1 MIHITSLDDGL
12 ELFKALGSDI
22 RIQIL
27 KILLENNQMSMN
39 QLANELNISNGA
51 LTGHIKKLEECGL
64 ISTSNDSSGHGNQKL
79 CSLIQDRI
87 LVEIEKPID
96 LNNVYNTSIKV
107 GQFSSHNVYPTCGMA
122 TSSFVIGELD
132 DVRYFDHPDRFNA
145 DIMWFTKGYVE
156 YVIPNLIPRNQK
168 ITQLSLSAEISS
180 EAPGID
186 NNWPSDISFYIN
198 DTLVGTWTSPGDYG
212 DVRGMFT
219 PEWWPQN
226 WNQYGL
232 LKLLVI
238 NHKGT
243 FIDGLKISDVT
254 TSELNLDYT
263 STIRFRISVEEGSAH
278 VGGLTIFGK
287 SFGNYDQDIVVS
299 INYTPLDTEKNTK

>member
-39 QLANELNISNGA
+39 QIANELNISNGA

-64 ISTSNDSSGHGNQKL
+64 ISASNDSSGHGNQKL

-96 LNNVYNTSIKV
+96 LSNVYNTSIKV
-107 GQFSSHNVYPTCGMA
+107 GQFSSHNICPTCGLA

-132 DVRYFDHPDRFNA
+132 DVRYFDHPDHFNA

-156 YVIPNLIPRNQK
+156 YVIPNLITRNQK
-168 ITQLSLSAEISS
+168 I
-180 EAPGID
+180 
-186 NNWPSDISFYIN
+186 
-198 DTLVGTWTSPGDYG
+198 TLVGTWTSHGDYG

-243 FIDGLKISDVT
+243 FIDGLKISDIT
-254 TSELNLDYT
+254 TSELKLDYT
-263 STIRFRISVEEGSAH
+263 STIRFRIAVDEDSAH

-299 INYTPLDTEKNTK
+299 INYAPLDTEKNTK

>member
-96 LNNVYNTSIKV
+96 LSNVYNTSIKV
-107 GQFSSHNVYPTCGMA
+107 GQFSSHTVCPTCGMA

-243 FIDGLKISDVT
+243 FIDGLKISDIT

-263 STIRFRISVEEGSAH
+263 STIRFRIAVEENSAH

-299 INYTPLDTEKNTK
+299 INYAPLDTEKNTK

>member
-96 LNNVYNTSIKV
+96 LSNVYNTSIKV
-107 GQFSSHNVYPTCGMA
+107 GQFSSHNVCPTCGMA
-122 TSSFVIGELD
+122 TSSELD

-243 FIDGLKISDVT
+243 FIDGLKISDIT

-263 STIRFRISVEEGSAH
+263 STIRFRIAVEENSAH

-299 INYTPLDTEKNTK
+299 INYAPLDTEKNTK

>member
-64 ISTSNDSSGHGNQKL
+64 ISISNDSSGHGNQKL

-96 LNNVYNTSIKV
+96 LSNVYNTSIKV

-243 FIDGLKISDVT
+243 FIDGLKISDIT

-263 STIRFRISVEEGSAH
+263 STIRFRIAVEENSAH

-299 INYTPLDTEKNTK
+299 INYAPLDTEKNTK

>member
-96 LNNVYNTSIKV
+96 LSNVYNTSIKV

-243 FIDGLKISDVT
+243 FIDGLKISDIT

-263 STIRFRISVEEGSAH
+263 STIRFRIAVEENSAH
-278 VGGLTIFGK
+278 AGGLTIFGK

-299 INYTPLDTEKNTK
+299 INYAPLDTEKNTK

>member
-107 GQFSSHNVYPTCGMA
+107 GQFSSHNVWPTCGMA

-243 FIDGLKISDVT
+243 FIDGLKISDIT
-254 TSELNLDYT
+254 TSELKLDYT
-263 STIRFRISVEEGSAH
+263 STIRFRIAVEENSAH

-287 SFGNYDQDIVVS
+287 GFGNYDQDIVVS
-299 INYTPLDTEKNTK
+299 INYAPLDTEKNTK

>member
-96 LNNVYNTSIKV
+96 LSNVYNTSIKV
-107 GQFSSHNVYPTCGMA
+107 GQFSSHNVFPTCGMA

-232 LKLLVI
+232 LKLFVI

-243 FIDGLKISDVT
+243 FIDGLKISDIT

-263 STIRFRISVEEGSAH
+263 STIRFRIAVEENSAH

-299 INYTPLDTEKNTK
+299 INYAPLDTEKNTK

>member
-1 MIHITSLDDGL
+1 MIHITSLNEGL
-12 ELFKALGSDI
+12 ELFKALGSEI
-22 RIQIL
+22 RVQIL
-27 KILLENNQMSMN
+27 NILLGNDQLSMN
-39 QLANELNISNGA
+39 QLASELNISNGA

-64 ISTSNDSSGHGNQKL
+64 ISTANDSSGHGNQKM

-87 LVEIEKPID
+87 IVDIEKPID
-96 LNNVYNTSIKV
+96 LTNVFTTEIKV
-107 GQFSSHNVYPTCGMA
+107 GQFSSHDICPTCGMA
-122 TSSFVIGELD
+122 TSQFVIGELD
-132 DVRYFDHPDRFNA
+132 DIRYFDHPDRFNA
-145 DIMWFTKGYVE
+145 DIMWFTKGHVE
-156 YVIPNLIPRNQK
+156 YVIPNLIPHNQK
-168 ITQLSLSAEISS
+168 ITQISISAEISS

-198 DTLVGTWTSPGDYG
+198 DILVGTWTSPGDYG

-219 PEWWPQN
+219 PEWWPPN

-254 TSELNLDYT
+254 TNTLKLDYK
-263 STIRFRISVEEGSAH
+263 SNIHLRIAVEENSAH
-278 VGGLTIFGK
+278 VGGLTIFGRN
-287 SFGNYDQDIVVS
+287 FGNYDQDIKVS
-299 INYTPLDTEKNTK
+299 INYSPLNN

>member
-64 ISTSNDSSGHGNQKL
+64 ISISNDSSGHGNQKL

-96 LNNVYNTSIKV
+96 LSNVYNTSIKV
-107 GQFSSHNVYPTCGMA
+107 GQFSSHNVCPTCGMA
-122 TSSFVIGELD
+122 ASSFVIGELD

-263 STIRFRISVEEGSAH
+263 STIRFRIAVEKDSAH

-299 INYTPLDTEKNTK
+299 INYAPLDTEKNTK

>member
-96 LNNVYNTSIKV
+96 LSNVYNTSIKV
-107 GQFSSHNVYPTCGMA
+107 GQFSSHNVCPTCGMA

-180 EAPGID
+180 DLLFAWYILQK
-186 NNWPSDISFYIN
+186 SDYSKESRSISASRFF
-198 DTLVGTWTSPGDYG
+198 SSASSSA
-212 DVRGMFT
+212 VRVT
-219 PEWWPQN
+219 PFPI
-226 WNQYGL
+226 L
-232 LKLLVI
+232 L
-238 NHKGT
+238 
-243 FIDGLKISDVT
+243 
-254 TSELNLDYT
+254 
-263 STIRFRISVEEGSAH
+263 
-278 VGGLTIFGK
+278 
-287 SFGNYDQDIVVS
+287 
-299 INYTPLDTEKNTK
+299 

>member
-96 LNNVYNTSIKV
+96 LSNVYNTSIKV
-107 GQFSSHNVYPTCGMA
+107 GQFSSHNVCPTCGMA
-122 TSSFVIGELD
+122 PSSFVIGELD
-132 DVRYFDHPDRFNA
+132 DVRYFDHHDRFNA

-198 DTLVGTWTSPGDYG
+198 DTLAGTWTSPGDYG

-243 FIDGLKISDVT
+243 FIDGLKISDIT

-263 STIRFRISVEEGSAH
+263 STIRFRIAVEENSAH

-299 INYTPLDTEKNTK
+299 INYAPLDTEKNTK

>member
-96 LNNVYNTSIKV
+96 LSNVYNTSIKV

-132 DVRYFDHPDRFNA
+132 DMRYFDHPDRFNA

-243 FIDGLKISDVT
+243 FIDGLKISDIT

-263 STIRFRISVEEGSAH
+263 STIRFRIAVEENSAH

-299 INYTPLDTEKNTK
+299 INYAPLDTEKNTK